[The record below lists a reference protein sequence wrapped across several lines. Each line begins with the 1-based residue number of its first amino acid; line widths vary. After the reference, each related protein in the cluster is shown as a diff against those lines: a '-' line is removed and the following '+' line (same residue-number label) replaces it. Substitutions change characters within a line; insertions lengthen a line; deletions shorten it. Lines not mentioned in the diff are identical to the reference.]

1 MNEAT
6 TEELNKL
13 VKTLKTASSKAIL
26 RYIALILTASHTTDL
41 NKNIEVIKILDKK
54 EMINKRNMEMIRKWQ
69 T

>member
-54 EMINKRNMEMIRKWQ
+54 EMINKRNMEMIRK
-69 T
+69 